1 MNSIPVH
8 RAPVSSLRGSPSAF
22 DLAPTPLI
30 ILHGTAVTAVLSTN
44 QAARLRPSHFCGL
57 QASCQSAKLLLL
69 ITAIRTSAQ
78 IPVLFARS
86 NRFADT
92 YPVASTSTRDTPDT
106 GSKTEIVGSA
116 VVPLH
121 NSRPRTRDTADKS
134 LPTLKR
140 CFSLRLR
147 FRQSKKTS
155 PQAPNRGH

>member
-1 MNSIPVH
+1 MQEGRCAALIMGQNNSASSATPNRARKRRFRAQDGMEGAGMYIDKLPNISMNSIPVH
-8 RAPVSSLRGSPSAF
+8 RAPVSSLRASPSAF

-92 YPVASTSTRDTPDT
+92 YPGCLD
-106 GSKTEIVGSA
+106 IY
-116 VVPLH
+116 
-121 NSRPRTRDTADKS
+121 PRHPRRWVQD
-134 LPTLKR
+134 
-140 CFSLRLR
+140 
-147 FRQSKKTS
+147 
-155 PQAPNRGH
+155 